1 MDITILFKMA
11 AIGIIITV
19 ICQILKKSDRDDIAT
34 LVSIVGL
41 VIVLAVTVGMI
52 GDLFKQIQEIFGLIE
67 GKREWNLLKLSVLL
81 S

>member
-11 AIGIIITV
+11 AIGIIVTV

-41 VIVLAVTVGMI
+41 IIVLAVVVGMI
-52 GDLFKQIQEIFGLIE
+52 GDLFEQIREIFGLT
-67 GKREWNLLKLSVLL
+67 
-81 S
+81 